1 MSHSFH
7 LFQLQKIDTQID
19 QGSARIRELNAKI
32 SEDHRV
38 LDAQSQLDAALDA
51 VKAAQASLK
60 KIEMEAAAK
69 QLKLEQSES
78 TLYGGK
84 VKVPKELQDLQHEV
98 ASIKRAI
105 SVLEDQQLEAMVLV
119 DEAQARSEVAQHQ
132 LARAKGESAGD
143 HAVFAGETGML
154 TTLSE
159 RLQAERAAVVN
170 QIDTAT
176 LEEYGRLRK
185 NKRGIA
191 VATISDDSCSACG
204 TQLTAADRQ
213 TARSPFQVFH
223 CPSCG
228 RFIYGG

>member
-7 LFQLQKIDTQID
+7 LFQLQKIDSQID

-38 LDAQSQLDAALDA
+38 LDAQSQVDNSMAA
-51 VKAAQASLK
+51 VKAAQDILK
-60 KIEMEAAAK
+60 KIEMESAAK

-105 SVLEDQQLEAMVLV
+105 AVLEDQQLEAMVQVEETL
-119 DEAQARSEVAQHQ
+119 ARGEVAQRQ
-132 LARAKGESAGD
+132 LLRAQAESAGD

-159 RLQAERAAVVN
+159 RLSAERAAVVN

-191 VATISDDSCSACG
+191 VATISDESCSACG

-213 TARSPFQVFH
+213 MARSPLQVFH